1 MKVHLD
7 NIIFSLQTSGGI
19 SVYWAEMLSRM
30 IRDNIDLTIE
40 ESSGAGHN
48 MFRRAVSIP
57 DTRSIFDRRPV
68 PLSRFMRAI
77 GPTSPGAIFH
87 SSYYR
92 RPQTRY
98 ACEIQT
104 VHDFT
109 YERYLGIARRTIH
122 AIQKVSAVRAARGII
137 CISSSTKKDLLETYP
152 FVNPAMVTVIH
163 HGYSAD
169 FKPVDA
175 DSARSTIREL
185 GFDRMPFCI
194 FVGKRCHHKN
204 FWAAANAVA
213 LSGDMSLLLIGGPPL
228 SRVERHRLQALL
240 PNRWSH
246 VRQTPPHLLNAA
258 YALAHALIYPSSYE
272 GFGLPVIEAM
282 AAGCPVIA
290 VRASSIPEV
299 AGDAGLLV
307 DAPDPRLIVV
317 QMEQLRFERVRK
329 LARTA
334 GLANVGRFSWERC
347 FQQTI
352 DFYRHTLE
360 TQGPAPTA
368 SAR

>member
-1 MKVHLD
+1 VHLD

-40 ESSGAGHN
+40 ESAGASEN
-48 MFRRAVSIP
+48 LFRRAVPIAEA
-57 DTRSIFDRRPV
+57 RSIYDRRPV
-68 PLSRFMRAI
+68 RLSRFMRAI
-77 GPTSPGAIFH
+77 GPTPSGAIFH

-92 RPQTRY
+92 RPQTRH

-122 AIQKVSAVRAARGII
+122 AIQKASAVRAARGII

-152 FVNPAMVTVIH
+152 FVDPAMVTVIH
-163 HGYSAD
+163 HGYSTD
-169 FKPVDA
+169 FKPVDE
-175 DSARSTIREL
+175 DSARSAIREI
-185 GFDRMPFCI
+185 GFDRPPFCI

-213 LSGDMSLLLIGGPPL
+213 LSADMSLLLIGGPPL
-228 SRVERHRLQALL
+228 SRMERHRLQALL
-240 PNRWSH
+240 PSRWGH
-246 VRQTPPHLLNAA
+246 VRQTPTRLLNAA

-307 DAPDPRLIVV
+307 DAPDPRLIAV
-317 QMEQLRFERVRK
+317 QLEQLRFERVRQMTR
-329 LARTA
+329 AA
-334 GLANVGRFSWERC
+334 GLANAGRFSWERC

-352 DFYRHTLE
+352 DFYRQTLA
-360 TQGPAPTA
+360 TQGLTPTI
-368 SAR
+368 SPK